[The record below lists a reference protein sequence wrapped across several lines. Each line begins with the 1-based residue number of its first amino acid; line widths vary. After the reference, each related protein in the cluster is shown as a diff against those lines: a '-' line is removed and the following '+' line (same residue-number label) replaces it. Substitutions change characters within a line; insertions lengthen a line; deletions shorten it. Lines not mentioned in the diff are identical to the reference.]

1 MKLCFTSV
9 FLLLLLQVVT
19 GQDYGYFKGVVKE
32 KATGETLVGA
42 HVILKK
48 DRSFGAA
55 TDLNGRFSLMLKPGD
70 YIFLVSFTSMKTDT
84 VSVHIAANRTTE
96 RIIELLPFSTVFD
109 EIEIKGWKFNEHIE
123 ELTYSVEVI
132 KPKLIENKNTRNIT
146 TILDQMPG
154 LNILDSEPQIR
165 GGSGFT
171 FGVGS
176 KVAVML
182 DGIPI
187 LSGDAGRPEWNFIP
201 TENIERVEIVKGAS
215 SVLSGGSALS
225 GAIYIWTAYPTA
237 KPLTKFN
244 VYVGGYSTPKNKQAK
259 WWTDFPYITGANFL
273 HSRMYG
279 NLDLV
284 LGGDINFD
292 HGYLGPAKPLKWFK
306 DTVTDFTKSQMA
318 TQRARF
324 NFNLRYRTKKFK
336 GLNYGLS
343 GNFMYNNSSMVFAWF
358 DDTTGFYRLYPGAA
372 LLQDQFVFYIDPYLN
387 YYSSIGI
394 RHSLKARIMCNNNH
408 MSNDQSNRFH
418 LIYGDYQFRKNY
430 ININDLELTMG
441 LTTQYTNSYSKMYMG
456 SGSPK
461 NKLLNVS
468 GYLQLEKKVWNV
480 LTVVLGVRAEYFKLN
495 DSIKDFQPIFRAG
508 ANIKLMQETYL
519 RASFGQ
525 GYRFPTITERFIRT
539 SMGTFGVFNNPDLK
553 PEFSWNAEIG
563 IKQGFKFGNYYG
575 YLDIAFFW
583 QEYSNTI
590 EYLFGFWD
598 STFTFAVAGFKFVNT
613 GKSKISGVD
622 ISITGQAKI
631 KEHLRMNTI
640 LGYNYIMPISLEPY
654 LVFTHDYNPGGATD
668 FSYYTTSID
677 PSRDILKYR
686 FLHSVKADIE
696 FEYKNFS
703 IGYSLKYFSRIENLD
718 KAIKDFEIV
727 TTNSGTMP
735 PIMYMRYFDDHNN
748 GNFIMD
754 ARINYEFLDK
764 HKIALISN
772 NFLNRT
778 YSLRPLKAEPM
789 RTFMI
794 QYTLKL

>member
-70 YIFLVSFTSMKTDT
+70 YFFLVSFTSMKTDT

-372 LLQDQFVFYIDPYLN
+372 LLQNQFVFYVDPYLN

>member
-1 MKLCFTSV
+1 M
-9 FLLLLLQVVT
+9 LQVVT

>member
-1 MKLCFTSV
+1 M
-9 FLLLLLQVVT
+9 LQVVT

-70 YIFLVSFTSMKTDT
+70 YFFLVSFTSMKTDT

-372 LLQDQFVFYIDPYLN
+372 LLQNQFVFYVDPYLN

>member
-70 YIFLVSFTSMKTDT
+70 YFFLVSFTSMKTDT

-418 LIYGDYQFRKNY
+418 LIYGDYQFSKNY
-430 ININDLELTMG
+430 ININDL
-441 LTTQYTNSYSKMYMG
+441 
-456 SGSPK
+456 
-461 NKLLNVS
+461 
-468 GYLQLEKKVWNV
+468 
-480 LTVVLGVRAEYFKLN
+480 
-495 DSIKDFQPIFRAG
+495 
-508 ANIKLMQETYL
+508 
-519 RASFGQ
+519 
-525 GYRFPTITERFIRT
+525 
-539 SMGTFGVFNNPDLK
+539 
-553 PEFSWNAEIG
+553 
-563 IKQGFKFGNYYG
+563 
-575 YLDIAFFW
+575 
-583 QEYSNTI
+583 
-590 EYLFGFWD
+590 
-598 STFTFAVAGFKFVNT
+598 
-613 GKSKISGVD
+613 
-622 ISITGQAKI
+622 
-631 KEHLRMNTI
+631 
-640 LGYNYIMPISLEPY
+640 
-654 LVFTHDYNPGGATD
+654 
-668 FSYYTTSID
+668 
-677 PSRDILKYR
+677 
-686 FLHSVKADIE
+686 
-696 FEYKNFS
+696 
-703 IGYSLKYFSRIENLD
+703 
-718 KAIKDFEIV
+718 
-727 TTNSGTMP
+727 
-735 PIMYMRYFDDHNN
+735 
-748 GNFIMD
+748 
-754 ARINYEFLDK
+754 
-764 HKIALISN
+764 
-772 NFLNRT
+772 
-778 YSLRPLKAEPM
+778 
-789 RTFMI
+789 
-794 QYTLKL
+794 

>member
-1 MKLCFTSV
+1 
-9 FLLLLLQVVT
+9 
-19 GQDYGYFKGVVKE
+19 
-32 KATGETLVGA
+32 
-42 HVILKK
+42 
-48 DRSFGAA
+48 
-55 TDLNGRFSLMLKPGD
+55 
-70 YIFLVSFTSMKTDT
+70 
-84 VSVHIAANRTTE
+84 
-96 RIIELLPFSTVFD
+96 
-109 EIEIKGWKFNEHIE
+109 
-123 ELTYSVEVI
+123 
-132 KPKLIENKNTRNIT
+132 
-146 TILDQMPG
+146 
-154 LNILDSEPQIR
+154 
-165 GGSGFT
+165 
-171 FGVGS
+171 
-176 KVAVML
+176 
-182 DGIPI
+182 
-187 LSGDAGRPEWNFIP
+187 
-201 TENIERVEIVKGAS
+201 
-215 SVLSGGSALS
+215 
-225 GAIYIWTAYPTA
+225 
-237 KPLTKFN
+237 
-244 VYVGGYSTPKNKQAK
+244 
-259 WWTDFPYITGANFL
+259 
-273 HSRMYG
+273 
-279 NLDLV
+279 
-284 LGGDINFD
+284 
-292 HGYLGPAKPLKWFK
+292 
-306 DTVTDFTKSQMA
+306 
-318 TQRARF
+318 
-324 NFNLRYRTKKFK
+324 
-336 GLNYGLS
+336 
-343 GNFMYNNSSMVFAWF
+343 
-358 DDTTGFYRLYPGAA
+358 
-372 LLQDQFVFYIDPYLN
+372 
-387 YYSSIGI
+387 
-394 RHSLKARIMCNNNH
+394 
-408 MSNDQSNRFH
+408 
-418 LIYGDYQFRKNY
+418 
-430 ININDLELTMG
+430 
-441 LTTQYTNSYSKMYMG
+441 MG